1 MTKNLSR
8 AEAAGFLLAHDN
20 FCILTHGRPDGD
32 TIGSAATLC
41 LGLRQL
47 GKTAYVLEN
56 AGTTPF
62 LSRCTMGLTL
72 PDPAEG
78 DTLVAVD
85 VASPGMLPEAH
96 RIYTDRIDLRID
108 HHGSATSFTPVE
120 LVDSDAAACGEIIYD
135 VLMLMG
141 AKLTK
146 DMAWRLYIAVSTD
159 TGCFRYA
166 NTNAHSYL
174 VAAACAETGADL
186 YPITQELFD
195 TNTMGK
201 LRLQSYIVENAR
213 FFCGGKA
220 AVCAIP
226 KELEDSVTREDM
238 EGVPGFLRSIEGV
251 KISAT
256 IRLSKECCKMSV
268 RAVPGFDA
276 SAVCAKFGGGGH
288 KKEAGFTIENITIEE
303 TEICVTMTFGVAC
316 DATLEIE
323 ELIELADDKLYEG
336 KSAGRNCIIF

>member
-1 MTKNLSR
+1 MTRND
-8 AEAAGFLLAHDN
+8 AAAWLMARDN

-32 TIGSAATLC
+32 TLGSAGVLC

-47 GKTAYVLEN
+47 GKRAYVLEN
-56 AGTTPF
+56 PGATPF
-62 LSRCTMGLTL
+62 LSQCVVGLTR
-72 PDPAEG
+72 PEPGEG

-96 RIYTDRIDLRID
+96 RVYTDRIELRID
-108 HHGSATSFTPVE
+108 HHGSATSLPPVE
-120 LVDSDAAACGEIIYD
+120 LVDPVAAACGEIIYD

-141 AKLTK
+141 ASLTK

-201 LRLQSYIVENAR
+201 LKLQSYIVENAK
-213 FFCGGKA
+213 FLCGGKA

-226 KELEDSVTREDM
+226 KELEESVTREDM

-256 IRLSKECCKMSV
+256 IRLSTEGSKMSV

-276 SAVCAKFGGGGH
+276 AAVCRKFGGGGH
-288 KKEAGFTIENITIEE
+288 KGAAGATLSLSLAEAETVAAAAL
-303 TEICVTMTFGVAC
+303 TEIV
-316 DATLEIE
+316 
-323 ELIELADDKLYEG
+323 EG
-336 KSAGRNCIIF
+336 A

>member
-1 MTKNLSR
+1 MTRN
-8 AEAAGFLLAHDN
+8 ECAAWLMARDN

-32 TIGSAATLC
+32 TLGSAGVLC

-47 GKTAYVLEN
+47 GKSAHVLEN
-56 AGTTPF
+56 PGTTPF
-62 LSRCTMGLTL
+62 LSRCIMGMTC
-72 PDPAEG
+72 PEPGEG

-96 RIYTDRIDLRID
+96 RCCTDRIDLRID
-108 HHGSATSFTPVE
+108 HHGSATSFTPAE
-120 LVDSDAAACGEIIYD
+120 LVDPDAAACGEIIYD
-135 VLMLMG
+135 ILMLMG
-141 AKLTK
+141 ASLTK

-201 LRLQSYIVENAR
+201 LKLQSYIVENAK
-213 FFCGGKA
+213 FLCGGKA

-226 KELEDSVTREDM
+226 RELEESVTWEDM

-256 IRLSKECCKMSV
+256 IRLSTEGCKMSV

-276 SAVCAKFGGGGH
+276 AAVCRKFGGGGH
-288 KKEAGFTIENITIEE
+288 KGAAG
-303 TEICVTMTFGVAC
+303 
-316 DATLEIE
+316 ATLA
-323 ELIELADDKLYEG
+323 LSLAEAEKMAAAALTEMVEG
-336 KSAGRNCIIF
+336 A

>member
-1 MTKNLSR
+1 MTRN
-8 AEAAGFLLAHDN
+8 ECAAWLMARDN

-32 TIGSAATLC
+32 TLGSAGVLC

-47 GKTAYVLEN
+47 GKSAYVLEN
-56 AGTTPF
+56 PGTTPF
-62 LSRCTMGLTL
+62 LSRCIMGMTC
-72 PDPAEG
+72 PEPGEG

-85 VASPGMLPEAH
+85 VASPGMLPEVH
-96 RIYTDRIDLRID
+96 RCGPDRIDLRID
-108 HHGSATSFTPVE
+108 HHGSATSFTPAE
-120 LVDSDAAACGEIIYD
+120 LVDPDAAACGEIIYD
-135 VLMLMG
+135 ILMLMG
-141 AKLTK
+141 ASLTK

-201 LRLQSYIVENAR
+201 LKLQSYIVENAK
-213 FFCGGKA
+213 FLCGGKA

-226 KELEDSVTREDM
+226 RELEESVTREDM

-256 IRLSKECCKMSV
+256 IRLSTEGCKMSV

-276 SAVCAKFGGGGH
+276 AAVCRKFGGGGH
-288 KKEAGFTIENITIEE
+288 KGAAG
-303 TEICVTMTFGVAC
+303 
-316 DATLEIE
+316 ATLA
-323 ELIELADDKLYEG
+323 LSLAEAEKVAAAALTEMVEG
-336 KSAGRNCIIF
+336 A